1 MPCVE
6 RSDRQTCLEG
16 FTSGRPQAE
25 IDSKMPIY
33 GMPTG
38 IPTIRIDGY
47 ICTTRLAGDHARR
60 SQRTRTTDRPVKTP
74 NIDVLPFVPC
84 QNRVLTLCVGA
95 AGVSFERKAD
105 SPTY

>member
-16 FTSGRPQAE
+16 STSGRPQEE
-25 IDSKMPIY
+25 IDSRMPNLRYAHDTHRRIY
-33 GMPTG
+33 MYYAAGRKPCSP
-38 IPTIRIDGY
+38 ISENS
-47 ICTTRLAGDHARR
+47 TTE
-60 SQRTRTTDRPVKTP
+60 RPVKTP

-84 QNRVLTLCVGA
+84 QNRVKTLCVGA
-95 AGVSFERKAD
+95 AGVNFERKAD